1 MKNTVKRAFWGILL
15 LFAAA
20 ALILYGAGIGTEI
33 LEMPLYKF
41 ILSLVI
47 LAWIISKIIF
57 SDTLRERF
65 KIFFP
70 LALLFMV
77 LESEIAV
84 WANLP
89 DENIINNWFVIMAA
103 LVADSAFNYL
113 VPKKN
118 KKGHSNTFSSSV
130 HYIDASNTTVS
141 HVYNRMGNSD
151 VYYQNTEFLDPE
163 TKLEL
168 NLSNKMGNI
177 TVYVPNDW
185 VVIDKM
191 SNNMG
196 NIEIRESVGGS
207 ITLTLFGENKMG
219 NIEIVSE

>member
-1 MKNTVKRAFWGILL
+1 MKKRNIAIGIFLIFAAVLLILGTTGVIKPLESTLGTFTAFEIIAGIFLLVQIIEKIIRRQFWL
-15 LFAAA
+15 LF
-20 ALILYGAGIGTEI
+20 L
-33 LEMPLYKF
+33 F
-41 ILSLVI
+41 
-47 LAWIISKIIF
+47 LA
-57 SDTLRERF
+57 
-65 KIFFP
+65 IFFVIFEENI
-70 LALLFMV
+70 AFICG
-77 LESEIAV
+77 LES
-84 WANLP
+84 
-89 DENIINNWFVIMAA
+89 ENIINNWFVIIAA

-185 VVIDKM
+185 VVVDKM

-196 NIEIRESVGGS
+196 NIEVREGVGGS